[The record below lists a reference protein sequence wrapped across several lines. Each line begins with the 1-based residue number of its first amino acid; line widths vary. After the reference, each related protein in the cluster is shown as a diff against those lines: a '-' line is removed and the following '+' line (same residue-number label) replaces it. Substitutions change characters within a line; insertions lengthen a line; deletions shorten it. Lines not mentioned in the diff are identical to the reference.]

1 MRRGK
6 LFWIAA
12 GVAVCSP
19 VLAYDLARLSLVE
32 DPLIL
37 GVQGNSAPTACAI
50 SDDGDV
56 IGFLSDATNLI
67 AGDLNGLADAFVERG
82 HAESSDGQR
91 FEALRDRCAAVAV
104 GVGFYNGDD
113 LTGGFK
119 AAAHLVEV
127 VSQRAE
133 FDGRDGG
140 RMVLGR

>member
-19 VLAYDLARLSLVE
+19 VLAYDLARLSRVE

-67 AGDLNGLADAFVERG
+67 AGDLNGLADAFVDTPANRT
-82 HAESSDGQR
+82 DFPR
-91 FEALRDRCAAVAV
+91 LFEPLDASRPFTRTFAPAAGTVP
-104 GVGFYNGDD
+104 
-113 LTGGFK
+113 
-119 AAAHLVEV
+119 
-127 VSQRAE
+127 S
-133 FDGRDGG
+133 
-140 RMVLGR
+140 M